1 MKVLISGGGTGGHIF
16 PAVSIANAI
25 RAMKPDTEF
34 LFIGALG
41 RMEMEKV
48 PAEGY
53 KIIGLPVRGFIRPI
67 FHPGNIKVLIDLYK
81 SIRQAKKIIRDFQ
94 PDVAVG
100 VGGYASAAALK
111 AAHALG
117 VPYVL
122 QEQNGFAGVTNQK
135 LARNAQKIC
144 VAYPGMER
152 FFPADRIVM
161 TGNPVRQKLLECTA
175 TPQEARIALGLD
187 PNKKTLFITGGS
199 LGARSVNNAIAAGL
213 QQLIDAD
220 VQVLWQTGKADG
232 DKWEKLVNGYVNLN
246 HNPNHNPNEDN
257 KTTKEQNSAAQQLI
271 HPTVF
276 VSDMAMAY
284 RAADIVISRSG
295 AGGVNEVCLL
305 GKAAIFVPL
314 PTAAEDHQTANA
326 RVLSNADAAILC
338 PDSEAPT
345 RLVKEAISLIND
357 PERIARF
364 EANAKKLGKFGAA
377 ETIAEIVI
385 KAAQ

>member
-25 RAMKPDTEF
+25 KKALPDTEF
-34 LFIGALG
+34 LFIGANG

-53 KIIGLPVRGFIRPI
+53 KIIGLPVQGFIRPLNS
-67 FHPGNIKVLIDLYK
+67 PKNLKVLYNLYR
-81 SIRQAKKIIRDFQ
+81 SIKKAKNIIKEFR

-122 QEQNGFAGVTNQK
+122 QEQNGFGGVTNQQ
-135 LARNAQKIC
+135 LAKNARKIC
-144 VAYPGMER
+144 VAYPNMER
-152 FFPADRIVM
+152 FFPADRIVL
-161 TGNPVRQKLLECTA
+161 TGNPVRQSLLECTA
-175 TPQEARIALGLD
+175 TIEESR
-187 PNKKTLFITGGS
+187 KTFELEPTLPTIFITGGS
-199 LGARSVNNAIAAGL
+199 LGARSVNESIAAGL
-213 QQLIDAD
+213 EELEKAG

-232 DKWEKLVNGYVNLN
+232 DKWKNLIEEKGIK
-246 HNPNHNPNEDN
+246 H
-257 KTTKEQNSAAQQLI
+257 I

-276 VSDMAMAY
+276 VADMAKAY

-295 AGGVNEVCLL
+295 AGAVNEICLI
-305 GKAAIFVPL
+305 GKASILVPL

-326 RVLSNADAAILC
+326 RALSSKDAAILI
-338 PDSEAPT
+338 PDKDA
-345 RLVKEAISLIND
+345 RDILVKEAIKLVSD
-357 PERIARF
+357 KARIISMEEKAR
-364 EANAKKLGKFGAA
+364 AMGKVGAA
-377 ETIAEIVI
+377 DTIAKIVI
-385 KAAQ
+385 EEARKQ

>member
-1 MKVLISGGGTGGHIF
+1 MKVLVSGGGTGGHIF

-25 RAMKPDTEF
+25 READPDAEF

-53 KIIGLPVRGFIRPI
+53 KIIGLPVRGFIRPL
-67 FHPGNIKVLIDLYK
+67 FHPGNVKVLWDLYR
-81 SIRQAKKIIRDFQ
+81 SIRRAKTIIRNFQ
-94 PDVAVG
+94 PDIAIG

-117 VPYVL
+117 VPYIL
-122 QEQNGFAGVTNQK
+122 QEQNGFAGVTNQR
-135 LARNAQKIC
+135 LAKDAEKIC

-152 FFPADRIVM
+152 FFPADRIIM
-161 TGNPVRQKLLECTA
+161 TGNPVRQKLLECKA
-175 TPQEARIALGLD
+175 TPQEARIALGLEPD
-187 PNKKTLFITGGS
+187 RKTLFITGGS

-213 QQLIDAD
+213 DKLEKSGI
-220 VQVLWQTGKADG
+220 QVLWQTGKADG
-232 DKWEKLVNGYVNLN
+232 TKWEDAVRSSGAEHV
-246 HNPNHNPNEDN
+246 
-257 KTTKEQNSAAQQLI
+257 

-284 RAADIVISRSG
+284 RAADVVISRSG

-326 RVLSNADAAILC
+326 RVLSQADAAILC
-338 PDSEAPT
+338 PDAEAPR
-345 RLVKEAISLIND
+345 RLTDEAIALIND
-357 PERIARF
+357 TDRIHLF
-364 EANAKKLGKFGAA
+364 EANAAKLGRFGAA
-377 ETIAEIVI
+377 ETIAKIVIEIV
-385 KAAQ
+385 KEKGKK

>member
-25 RAMKPDTEF
+25 REMKPDTEF

-41 RMEMEKV
+41 RMEMDKV

-53 KIIGLPVRGFIRPI
+53 RIIGLPVRGFIRPL
-67 FHPGNIKVLIDLYK
+67 FHPGNIQVLFDLYK
-81 SIRQAKKIIRDFQ
+81 SIRQAKKIIRNFQ

-111 AAHALG
+111 AAYAQN
-117 VPYVL
+117 VPYIL

-135 LARNAQKIC
+135 LARHAEKIC

-152 FFPADRIVM
+152 FFPADRLVM

-175 TPQEARIALGLD
+175 TPQEARKALGLD
-187 PNKKTLFITGGS
+187 PERKTLFITGGS
-199 LGARSVNNAIAAGL
+199 LGARSVNKAIAAGL
-213 QQLIDAD
+213 RQLQEAGI
-220 VQVLWQTGKADG
+220 QVLWQTGSADG
-232 DKWEKLVNGYVNLN
+232 NKWEQMVDELK
-246 HNPNHNPNEDN
+246 
-257 KTTKEQNSAAQQLI
+257 KELGDEPCLI

-338 PDSEAPT
+338 PDAEAPT
-345 RLVKEAISLIND
+345 RLINEAISLIND
-357 PERIARF
+357 SERIARF
-364 EANAKKLGKFGAA
+364 EQNAKKLGKFGAA
-377 ETIAEIVI
+377 ETIAKIVI
-385 KAAQ
+385 ETASRKKD

>member
-25 RAMKPDTEF
+25 SKLLPDTEF

-53 KIIGLPVRGFIRPI
+53 NIVGLPVRGFIRPL
-67 FHPGNIKVLIDLYK
+67 FHPGNIKVLWDLYK
-81 SIRQAKKIIRDFQ
+81 SIRQAKTIIRKFQ

-111 AAHALG
+111 AAYALH

-152 FFPADRIVM
+152 FFPADRIVL

-175 TPQEARIALGLD
+175 TPQEARTQLGLD
-187 PNKKTLFITGGS
+187 PDRKTLFITGGS
-199 LGARSVNNAIAAGL
+199 LGARSVNNAIAASL
-213 QQLIDAD
+213 RQLEEAGI
-220 VQVLWQTGKADG
+220 QVLWQTGKADG
-232 DKWEKLVNGYVNLN
+232 DKWEKAVQEAGVKLV
-246 HNPNHNPNEDN
+246 
-257 KTTKEQNSAAQQLI
+257 

-326 RVLSNADAAILC
+326 RVLADADAAILC
-338 PDSEAPT
+338 PDKEAPE
-345 RLVKEAISLIND
+345 RLIRDAIALMND
-357 PERIARF
+357 PERIHRF
-364 EANAKKLGKFGAA
+364 EANAQKLGKFGAA
-377 ETIAEIVI
+377 ETIAKIVI
-385 KAAQ
+385 ETAKK

>member
-25 RAMKPDTEF
+25 REMDPEAEF

-53 KIIGLPVRGFIRPI
+53 KIIGLPVRGFIRPL
-67 FHPGNIKVLIDLYK
+67 FHPGNIKVLCDLYK
-81 SIRQAKKIIRDFQ
+81 SIRQAKRIIRNFQ

-111 AAHALG
+111 AAYALG

-135 LARNAQKIC
+135 LAAHAQRIC

-175 TPQEARIALGLD
+175 TPQEARKALGLD
-187 PNKKTLFITGGS
+187 PERKTIFITGGS

-213 QQLIDAD
+213 QKLNEAN

-232 DKWEKLVNGYVNLN
+232 DKWEKAVEEAHCTQV
-246 HNPNHNPNEDN
+246 
-257 KTTKEQNSAAQQLI
+257 

-326 RVLSNADAAILC
+326 RVLSDADAALLC
-338 PDSEAPT
+338 PDKEAPA
-345 RLVKEAISLIND
+345 RLVDEALKLVND

-364 EANAKKLGKFGAA
+364 EANARKLGKRGAA
-377 ETIAEIVI
+377 EEIARIVMNVATA
-385 KAAQ
+385 KH

>member
-1 MKVLISGGGTGGHIF
+1 MKFLISGGGTGGHIF

-25 RAMKPDTEF
+25 KKAQPDAEI

-53 KIIGLPVRGFIRPI
+53 RIIGLPVRGFIRPL
-67 FHPGNIKVLIDLYK
+67 FHPGNLSVLLDLWR
-81 SIRQAKKIIRDFQ
+81 SIRQAKKIIRDFR
-94 PDVAVG
+94 PDAAVG

-111 AAHALG
+111 AAAALG
-117 VPYVL
+117 VPYIL

-135 LARNAQKIC
+135 LAKGAQKIC

-152 FFPADRIVM
+152 FFPAERIVM

-175 TPQEARIALGLD
+175 TPEQAREAFGLD
-187 PNKKTLFITGGS
+187 PQRKTIFITGGS

-213 QQLIDAD
+213 HQFEEAGI
-220 VQVLWQTGKADG
+220 QVLWQTGKADG
-232 DKWEKLVNGYVNLN
+232 DKWEKAVEAAGCQLV
-246 HNPNHNPNEDN
+246 
-257 KTTKEQNSAAQQLI
+257 
-271 HPTVF
+271 HPTIF

-284 RAADIVISRSG
+284 RAADVVISRAG

-305 GKAAIFVPL
+305 GKASILVPL

-326 RVLSNADAAILC
+326 RVLSSSDAAILC
-338 PDSEAPT
+338 PDKEAPT
-345 RLVKEAISLIND
+345 RLVNEAIALVND
-357 PERIARF
+357 TERIARF
-364 EANAKKLGKFGAA
+364 ERNAKALGRFGAA
-377 ETIAEIVI
+377 DTIAKIVLDMV
-385 KAAQ
+385 AQKGK

>member
-1 MKVLISGGGTGGHIF
+1 MKVIISGGGTGGHIF

-25 RAMKPDTEF
+25 KKALPDTEF
-34 LFIGALG
+34 LFIGANG

-53 KIIGLPVRGFIRPI
+53 KIIGLPVRGFIRPL
-67 FHPGNIKVLIDLYK
+67 FHPGNLAVLIDLWK
-81 SIRQAKKIIRDFQ
+81 SIKQAKDIIRNFQ
-94 PDVAVG
+94 PDIAVG

-111 AAHALG
+111 AANAMG

-135 LARNAQKIC
+135 LAQNARKIC

-175 TPQEARIALGLD
+175 TKEEARKSFGLD
-187 PNKKTLFITGGS
+187 PEKKTIFITGGS
-199 LGARSVNNAIAAGL
+199 LGARSVNNAIAEGIKEFEEAG
-213 QQLIDAD
+213 I
-220 VQVLWQTGKADG
+220 QVLWQTGKADG
-232 DKWEKLVNGYVNLN
+232 DKWEKAVAQAGSKLV
-246 HNPNHNPNEDN
+246 
-257 KTTKEQNSAAQQLI
+257 

-276 VSDMAMAY
+276 VSDMAQAY
-284 RAADIVISRSG
+284 RAADVVISRAG

-305 GKAAIFVPL
+305 GKASILVPL

-326 RVLSNADAAILC
+326 RVLSANNAAILC
-338 PDSEAPT
+338 PDKEAPL
-345 RLVKEAISLIND
+345 RLVNEAIALVRD
-357 PERIARF
+357 PKRIEEF
-364 EANAKKLGKFGAA
+364 EKNAKLLGKFGAA
-377 ETIAEIVI
+377 DTIAKIVI
-385 KAAQ
+385 EEANR

>member
-1 MKVLISGGGTGGHIF
+1 MRILISGGGTGGHIF

-25 RAMKPDTEF
+25 REMMPDAEF
-34 LFIGALG
+34 LFVGALG

-53 KIIGLPVRGFIRPI
+53 DIIGLPVRGFIRPL
-67 FHPGNIKVLIDLYK
+67 FHPGNLKVLLDLYK
-81 SIRQAKKIIRDFQ
+81 SIRQAKKIIRNFR

-111 AAHALG
+111 AAYALH

-135 LARNAQKIC
+135 LARHAEKIC

-152 FFPADRIVM
+152 FFPADRLVM
-161 TGNPVRQKLLECTA
+161 TGNPVRQKLLECKA
-175 TPQEARIALGLD
+175 TPQEARLALGLD
-187 PNKKTLFITGGS
+187 PDRKTIFVTGGS
-199 LGARSVNNAIAAGL
+199 LGARSVNKAIAAGL
-213 QQLIDAD
+213 RELYDAGI
-220 VQVLWQTGKADG
+220 QVFWQTGKADG
-232 DKWEKLVNGYVNLN
+232 DKWEQA
-246 HNPNHNPNEDN
+246 
-257 KTTKEQNSAAQQLI
+257 TKAMCQEIEAAGQKALPLI
-271 HPTVF
+271 HPTIF

-326 RVLSNADAAILC
+326 RVLSEADAAILC
-338 PDSEAPT
+338 PDHEAST
-345 RLVKEAISLIND
+345 RLIKEAIALIND
-357 PERIARF
+357 TERIARF
-364 EANAKKLGKFGAA
+364 EQNAKKLGKFGAA
-377 ETIAEIVI
+377 ETIAKIVI
-385 KAAQ
+385 ETAKS

>member
-16 PAVSIANAI
+16 PAISIANAI
-25 RAMKPDTEF
+25 REIKPDSEF

-41 RMEMEKV
+41 RMEMDKV

-53 KIIGLPVRGFIRPI
+53 RIIGLPVRGFIRPL
-67 FHPGNIKVLIDLYK
+67 FHPGNIQVLIDLYK
-81 SIRQAKKIIRDFQ
+81 SIRQAKKIIRNFQ

-111 AAHALG
+111 AAYALH

-135 LARNAQKIC
+135 LARNAEKIC

-152 FFPADRIVM
+152 FFPVDRIIL
-161 TGNPVRQKLLECTA
+161 TGNPVRQKLLECQA
-175 TPQEARIALGLD
+175 TPQEARQSLGLEPD
-187 PNKKTLFITGGS
+187 RKTLFITGGS
-199 LGARSVNNAIAAGL
+199 LGARSVNKAIAAGIRQL
-213 QQLIDAD
+213 QEAGI
-220 VQVLWQTGKADG
+220 QVLWQTGSADG
-232 DKWEKLVNGYVNLN
+232 DKWEKEVAQLQKELVNE
-246 HNPNHNPNEDN
+246 PC
-257 KTTKEQNSAAQQLI
+257 LI

-326 RVLSNADAAILC
+326 RVLSEADAAILC
-338 PDSEAPT
+338 PDVEAPA
-345 RLVKEAISLIND
+345 RLVKEAIALIND
-357 PERIARF
+357 SERIARF
-364 EANAKKLGKFGAA
+364 EQNAKALGKFGAA
-377 ETIAEIVI
+377 ETIAKIVI
-385 KAAQ
+385 ETAAARKSKK

>member
-16 PAVSIANAI
+16 PAISIANAI
-25 RAMKPDTEF
+25 REIKPDTEF

-41 RMEMEKV
+41 RMEMDKV

-53 KIIGLPVRGFIRPI
+53 RIIGLPVRGFIRPL
-67 FHPGNIKVLIDLYK
+67 FHPGNIQVLIDLYK
-81 SIRQAKKIIRDFQ
+81 SIRQAKKIIRNFQ

-111 AAHALG
+111 AAYALH

-135 LARNAQKIC
+135 LARHAEKIC

-152 FFPADRIVM
+152 FFPADRIVL
-161 TGNPVRQKLLECTA
+161 TGNPVRQKLLECQA
-175 TPQEARIALGLD
+175 TPQEARQSLGLE
-187 PNKKTLFITGGS
+187 PNRKTLFITGGS
-199 LGARSVNNAIAAGL
+199 LGARSVNKAIAAGIRQL
-213 QQLIDAD
+213 QEAGI
-220 VQVLWQTGKADG
+220 QVLWQTGSADG
-232 DKWEKLVNGYVNLN
+232 DKWEKEVAQLQKELVNE
-246 HNPNHNPNEDN
+246 PC
-257 KTTKEQNSAAQQLI
+257 LI

-326 RVLSNADAAILC
+326 RVLSEADAAILC
-338 PDSEAPT
+338 PDVEAPA
-345 RLVKEAISLIND
+345 RLVKEAIALIND
-357 PERIARF
+357 SERIARF
-364 EANAKKLGKFGAA
+364 EQNAKALGKFGAA
-377 ETIAEIVI
+377 ETIAKIVI
-385 KAAQ
+385 ETAAARKSKK

>member
-25 RAMKPDTEF
+25 REMKPDTEF

-41 RMEMEKV
+41 RMEMDKV

-53 KIIGLPVRGFIRPI
+53 RIIGLPVRGFIRPL
-67 FHPGNIKVLIDLYK
+67 FHPGNIQVLFDLYK
-81 SIRQAKKIIRDFQ
+81 SIRQAKKIIRNFQ

-111 AAHALG
+111 AAYAQN
-117 VPYVL
+117 VPYIL

-135 LARNAQKIC
+135 LARHAEKIC

-152 FFPADRIVM
+152 FFPADRLVM

-175 TPQEARIALGLD
+175 TPQEARKALGLD
-187 PNKKTLFITGGS
+187 PERKTLFITGGS
-199 LGARSVNNAIAAGL
+199 LGARSVNKAIAAGL
-213 QQLIDAD
+213 RQLQEAGI
-220 VQVLWQTGKADG
+220 QVLWQTGSADG
-232 DKWEKLVNGYVNLN
+232 NKWEQMVDELK
-246 HNPNHNPNEDN
+246 
-257 KTTKEQNSAAQQLI
+257 KELGDQPCRI

-338 PDSEAPT
+338 PDAEAPT
-345 RLVKEAISLIND
+345 RLINEAISLIND
-357 PERIARF
+357 SERIARF
-364 EANAKKLGKFGAA
+364 EQNAKKLGKFGAA
-377 ETIAEIVI
+377 ETIAKIVI
-385 KAAQ
+385 ETASRKKD

>member
-25 RAMKPDTEF
+25 KQALPDTEF
-34 LFIGALG
+34 LFIGANG

-53 KIIGLPVRGFIRPI
+53 RIIGLPVRGFLRPLY
-67 FHPGNIKVLIDLYK
+67 HPGNIGVLIDLLK
-81 SIRQAKKIIRDFQ
+81 SMRQAKTIIRNFA

-111 AAHALG
+111 AAASLG

-122 QEQNGFAGVTNQK
+122 QEQNGFAGVTNQR
-135 LARNAQKIC
+135 LAKQARKIC

-152 FFPADRIVM
+152 FFPADRLVM

-175 TPQEARIALGLD
+175 TQQEARQNMGLD
-187 PNKKTLFITGGS
+187 PDLPTIFITGGS
-199 LGARSVNNAIAAGL
+199 LGARSVNNAIANGLKELEAAG
-213 QQLIDAD
+213 

-232 DKWEKLVNGYVNLN
+232 DKWEKAV
-246 HNPNHNPNEDN
+246 
-257 KTTKEQNSAAQQLI
+257 QAADAKHV

-305 GKAAIFVPL
+305 GKASILVPL

-326 RVLSNADAAILC
+326 RVLSNNDAAILC
-338 PDSEAPT
+338 PDKDAPAL
-345 RLVKEAISLIND
+345 LVKEAIKLIGD
-357 PERIARF
+357 KERIARF
-364 EANAKKLGKFGAA
+364 EKNAKALGKFGAA
-377 ETIAEIVI
+377 ETIAKIVI
-385 KAAQ
+385 EEANK

>member
-1 MKVLISGGGTGGHIF
+1 MKVLVSGGGTGGHIF

-25 RAMKPDTEF
+25 READPDAEF

-53 KIIGLPVRGFIRPI
+53 KIIGLPVRGFIRPL
-67 FHPGNIKVLIDLYK
+67 FHPGNVKVLWDLYR
-81 SIRQAKKIIRDFQ
+81 SIRRAKTIIRNFQ
-94 PDVAVG
+94 PDIAVG

-117 VPYVL
+117 VPYIL
-122 QEQNGFAGVTNQK
+122 QEQNGFAGVTNQR
-135 LARNAQKIC
+135 LAKDAEKIC

-152 FFPADRIVM
+152 FFPADRIIM
-161 TGNPVRQKLLECTA
+161 TGNPVRQKLLECKA
-175 TPQEARIALGLD
+175 TPQEARIALGLEPD
-187 PNKKTLFITGGS
+187 RKTLFITGGS

-213 QQLIDAD
+213 DKLEKAGI
-220 VQVLWQTGKADG
+220 QVLWQTGKADG
-232 DKWEKLVNGYVNLN
+232 TKWEDAVRSSGAEHV
-246 HNPNHNPNEDN
+246 
-257 KTTKEQNSAAQQLI
+257 

-284 RAADIVISRSG
+284 RAADVVISRSG

-326 RVLSNADAAILC
+326 RVLSQADAAILC
-338 PDSEAPT
+338 PDAEAPR
-345 RLVKEAISLIND
+345 RLTDEAIALIND
-357 PERIARF
+357 TDRIHRF
-364 EANAKKLGKFGAA
+364 EANAAKLGRFGAA
-377 ETIAEIVI
+377 ETIARIVIEIV
-385 KAAQ
+385 KEKGKK

>member
-16 PAVSIANAI
+16 PAISIANAI
-25 RAMKPDTEF
+25 REIKPDTEF

-41 RMEMEKV
+41 RMEMDKV

-53 KIIGLPVRGFIRPI
+53 RIIGLPVRGFIRPL
-67 FHPGNIKVLIDLYK
+67 FHPGNIQVLIDLYK
-81 SIRQAKKIIRDFQ
+81 SIRQAKKIIRNFQ

-111 AAHALG
+111 AAYALH

-135 LARNAQKIC
+135 LARHAEKIC

-175 TPQEARIALGLD
+175 TPQEARLSLGLEPD
-187 PNKKTLFITGGS
+187 RKTLFITGGS
-199 LGARSVNNAIAAGL
+199 LGARSVNKAIAAGIRQL
-213 QQLIDAD
+213 QAAGI
-220 VQVLWQTGKADG
+220 QVLWQTGSADG
-232 DKWEKLVNGYVNLN
+232 DKWEKEVALLQ
-246 HNPNHNPNEDN
+246 NELGN
-257 KTTKEQNSAAQQLI
+257 EPCLI

-326 RVLSNADAAILC
+326 RVLSEADAAILC
-338 PDSEAPT
+338 PDAEAPV
-345 RLVKEAISLIND
+345 RLIKEAIALIND

-364 EANAKKLGKFGAA
+364 ENNAKALGKFGAA
-377 ETIAEIVI
+377 ETIAHIVI
-385 KAAQ
+385 DAAKC

>member
-25 RAMKPDTEF
+25 RQKLPDTEF

-53 KIIGLPVRGFIRPI
+53 PIVGLPVRGFIRPL
-67 FHPGNIKVLIDLYK
+67 FHPGNIKVLFDLLT
-81 SIRQAKKIIRDFQ
+81 SIRKAKKIIRDFN

-111 AAHALG
+111 AANALG

-135 LARNAQKIC
+135 LARNARKIC

-152 FFPADRIVM
+152 FFPADRLVM

-175 TPQEARIALGLD
+175 TPQEARLALGLD
-187 PNKKTLFITGGS
+187 PDRRTIFVTGGS
-199 LGARSVNNAIAAGL
+199 LGARSVNNAVCAGL
-213 QQLIDAD
+213 QKFVDAGI
-220 VQVLWQTGKADG
+220 QVLWQTGKADG
-232 DKWEKLVNGYVNLN
+232 DKWEKAVNATEGA
-246 HNPNHNPNEDN
+246 
-257 KTTKEQNSAAQQLI
+257 SALI

-284 RAADIVISRSG
+284 RAADVVISRSG

-326 RVLSNADAAILC
+326 RTLSDRNAAILC
-338 PDSEAPT
+338 PDSEAPK
-345 RLVKEAISLIND
+345 RLVDDAIALVND
-357 PERIARF
+357 KDRIRMF
-364 EANAKKLGKFGAA
+364 EENAQKLGRFGAA
-377 ETIAEIVI
+377 ETIADIVI
-385 KAAQ
+385 AERIKNKE

>member
-1 MKVLISGGGTGGHIF
+1 MKVIISGGGTGGHIF

-25 RAMKPDTEF
+25 RLAKPDTEF
-34 LFIGALG
+34 LFIGANG

-53 KIIGLPVRGFIRPI
+53 KIIGLPVRGFIRPL
-67 FHPGNIKVLIDLYK
+67 FHPGNIAVLFDLWK
-81 SIRQAKKIIRDFQ
+81 SIREAKRIIRDFN

-135 LARNAQKIC
+135 LARNARKIC

-152 FFPADRIVM
+152 FFPAERLVL
-161 TGNPVRQKLLECTA
+161 TGNPVRQKLLECTV
-175 TPQEARIALGLD
+175 TPEEARKNFGLD
-187 PNKKTLFITGGS
+187 PERKTIFITGGS
-199 LGARSVNNAIAAGL
+199 LGARSVNNSIAAGL
-213 QQLIDAD
+213 KKFEEEGI
-220 VQVLWQTGKADG
+220 QVLWQTGKADG
-232 DKWEKLVNGYVNLN
+232 DKWEKAVAAADAKLV
-246 HNPNHNPNEDN
+246 
-257 KTTKEQNSAAQQLI
+257 

-276 VSDMAMAY
+276 VSDMAQAY
-284 RAADIVISRSG
+284 RAADVVISRAG

-305 GKAAIFVPL
+305 GKASILVPL

-326 RVLSNADAAILC
+326 RVLSANNAAILC
-338 PDSEAPT
+338 PDSEAPQ
-345 RLVKEAISLIND
+345 RLVDEAIALVND
-357 PERIARF
+357 PQRIALF
-364 EANAKKLGKFGAA
+364 EKNAKLLGRFGAA
-377 ETIAEIVI
+377 DTIAKIVI
-385 KAAQ
+385 EEANKK

>member
-25 RAMKPDTEF
+25 RQIDPEAEF

-53 KIIGLPVRGFIRPI
+53 KIIGLPVRGFIRPL

-81 SIRQAKKIIRDFQ
+81 SIRQAKSIIREFQ

-111 AAHALG
+111 AAHALQ

-135 LARNAQKIC
+135 LAKDAQKIC

-175 TPQEARIALGLD
+175 TPQEARTRLGLD
-187 PNKKTLFITGGS
+187 PDKKTLFITGGS
-199 LGARSVNNAIAAGL
+199 LGARSVNKAIAAGL
-213 QQLIDAD
+213 QKLEAAGI
-220 VQVLWQTGKADG
+220 QVLWQTGKADG
-232 DKWEKLVNGYVNLN
+232 DQWEKAVQAAGVKLV
-246 HNPNHNPNEDN
+246 
-257 KTTKEQNSAAQQLI
+257 

-338 PDSEAPT
+338 PDHEAPA
-345 RLVKEAISLIND
+345 RLIDEAIALIND

-364 EANAKKLGKFGAA
+364 ETNAKKLGKFGAA
-377 ETIAEIVI
+377 ETIARIVI
-385 KAAQ
+385 ETAKK

>member
-1 MKVLISGGGTGGHIF
+1 MRFLISGGGTGGHIF
-16 PAVSIANAI
+16 PAVSIANALKK
-25 RAMKPDTEF
+25 AQPDAEI

-53 KIIGLPVRGFIRPI
+53 KIIGLPVRGFIRPL
-67 FHPGNIKVLIDLYK
+67 FHPGNLSVLLDLWR
-81 SIRQAKKIIRDFQ
+81 SIRQAKKIIREFK
-94 PDVAVG
+94 PDAAVG

-111 AAHALG
+111 AAAALG

-135 LARNAQKIC
+135 LAKGAQKIC

-175 TPQEARIALGLD
+175 TPQEARKAFGLD
-187 PNKKTLFITGGS
+187 PERQTIFVTGGS

-213 QQLIDAD
+213 KQLEEAGI
-220 VQVLWQTGKADG
+220 QVLWQTGKADG
-232 DKWEKLVNGYVNLN
+232 NKWEEAVKASGC
-246 HNPNHNPNEDN
+246 
-257 KTTKEQNSAAQQLI
+257 KLI

-284 RAADIVISRSG
+284 RAADVVISRAG

-305 GKAAIFVPL
+305 GKASILVPL

-326 RVLSNADAAILC
+326 RVLSDGEAAILC
-338 PDSEAPT
+338 PDKEAPV
-345 RLVKEAISLIND
+345 RLVKEAIALIND

-364 EANAKKLGKFGAA
+364 EQNAKALGRFGAA
-377 ETIAEIVI
+377 DTIAQIVLEII
-385 KAAQ
+385 NKEN